1 MAVKIIIIGS
11 TGSIGENAVT
21 VASHLQDVKV
31 VGLAANQNYKKLAAQ
46 ASKLKCLNLAVYNDK
61 FRHALAK
68 IAKHGTKVFGGESGI
83 SEMIR
88 KCSPDLVIC
97 ASVGISGLGAV
108 LESIKSGANIAIANK
123 EVIVI
128 AGELIISAAKR
139 KKINIIPVD
148 SEHSAIFQC
157 LAGHRSCDIRRI
169 ILTASGGPFRKM
181 TLSQISKASAKFA
194 VLHPTWNMGLKTSID
209 SATLMNKALEIIEA
223 KWLFGLHPSQ
233 IDVIVHPQSIIHS
246 MVEFID
252 GSILAQMSEA
262 SMKIPIQ
269 YAITYPQRQKGLLKS
284 FDFAK
289 FANLSFELPD
299 RKKFPSLNFAYE
311 ALKQGG
317 TMPTVM
323 NAANEVAVE
332 KFIKGEINIPAI
344 WKIIENAMSHHKT
357 LKNPSL
363 REILAIVLEIRKLI
377 GP

>member
-1 MAVKIIIIGS
+1 
-11 TGSIGENAVT
+11 
-21 VASHLQDVKV
+21 
-31 VGLAANQNYKKLAAQ
+31 
-46 ASKLKCLNLAVYNDK
+46 
-61 FRHALAK
+61 
-68 IAKHGTKVFGGESGI
+68 
-83 SEMIR
+83 MIR

-363 REILAIVLEIRKLI
+363 REILATDLEIRKLI

>member
-363 REILAIVLEIRKLI
+363 REILATDLEIRKLI